1 VQCSADIWGKYRVGD
16 IRHCFADIT
25 QARTVLGY
33 EPRVLLENG
42 LGELAE
48 WLRAQTADDRVA
60 DARRELAMRGLT
72 V

>member
-1 VQCSADIWGKYRVGD
+1 
-16 IRHCFADIT
+16 
-25 QARTVLGY
+25 VLGY

-60 DARRELAMRGLT
+60 DASRELAMRGLT